1 MENLSMKKL
10 IKHIWKYNRVWL
22 IVSLVIVLI
31 VTSASVVVTQNVFLS
46 NTVSTILGRERS
58 VLVSGDPS
66 AYQYYTKSTS
76 DFQQFMPT
84 VSSFDVDAN
93 GNALSAQ
100 QQKQL
105 ALQQAM
111 LLNEEIASE
120 GFVLLKNTDNALP
133 LTGQN
138 VKISV
143 FGKNSVNL
151 VYGGSGSGGGNAAN
165 NMSLYTALRNAG
177 FDVNPTLESFY
188 NSSESG
194 EGRDSNPAIGASTT
208 GLAIGETPQAKYTA
222 AVKNSYDAYHDVA
235 LIVLSRIGGEGFD
248 LPRTMV
254 TSYGRLVD
262 TFATDFT
269 AAPSYKN
276 FGDNLSDGGNQYM
289 LGGSGSGYYYVEYE
303 EGIYVGYRYYETKA
317 YDEADFGND
326 DWYKEN
332 VVYPFG
338 YGLSYT
344 TFDWKIAD
352 STDNSVDLTA
362 DGEIQVQ
369 VKVTNTGSVA
379 GKDVVQ
385 LYYTAPYKAG
395 QIEKSYVALGAY
407 EKTALLQPGESDI
420 VTLSLPV
427 KSMASYDYDD
437 ANHNGHK
444 GYEVEGGNYA
454 IRIGRNAHQCW
465 NDNPLRITYHVP
477 ADGFFYDAG
486 VTEGGTVENRFD
498 YMSEHFVDEETGVS
512 TLMTREDFRGKT
524 VAAPTAEE
532 REVDA
537 EFIQSMTFTYDDENE
552 PYYTEQTYQQG
563 VTADKYIQLYELLQ
577 KDEDGKWAADYDDPR
592 WETILDYLTVD
603 EMANMIGTGNF
614 NTAKIDRIGKPATI
628 DPDGPAGFTNFMGDP
643 SVHDTCFYVSECVV
657 GATWNKQLAHDMG
670 VMIGIEGLV
679 GYTNGD
685 GRTYSGWYAPAVN
698 IHRSPF
704 SGRNWEYYSE
714 DPLLTGLMGANVVN
728 GANSKGV
735 YTYVKHF
742 VLNDQE
748 TNRDANGLV
757 TWADEQTMREIYL
770 KPFEI
775 IVKQAD
781 TKGIMSSFNRIGN
794 VWTGG
799 SYTLLTDVL
808 RKEWGFV
815 GMVIT
820 DYSVQNA
827 YMPPNQMIRAGGDLY
842 LTQGYLPS
850 TMGSAVNSTHLAAMR
865 QAVKNILYVVTN
877 SNAMNAKGEGIVYRY
892 AMPYWQIGLIALN
905 VVMWLLVVL
914 IGVIRIRKTKKKHP
928 IQ

>member
-1 MENLSMKKL
+1 M
-10 IKHIWKYNRVWL
+10 
-22 IVSLVIVLI
+22 
-31 VTSASVVVTQNVFLS
+31 
-46 NTVSTILGRERS
+46 
-58 VLVSGDPS
+58 
-66 AYQYYTKSTS
+66 
-76 DFQQFMPT
+76 
-84 VSSFDVDAN
+84 
-93 GNALSAQ
+93 
-100 QQKQL
+100 
-105 ALQQAM
+105 
-111 LLNEEIASE
+111 
-120 GFVLLKNTDNALP
+120 
-133 LTGQN
+133 
-138 VKISV
+138 
-143 FGKNSVNL
+143 
-151 VYGGSGSGGGNAAN
+151 
-165 NMSLYTALRNAG
+165 
-177 FDVNPTLESFY
+177 
-188 NSSESG
+188 
-194 EGRDSNPAIGASTT
+194 
-208 GLAIGETPQAKYTA
+208 
-222 AVKNSYDAYHDVA
+222 
-235 LIVLSRIGGEGFD
+235 
-248 LPRTMV
+248 
-254 TSYGRLVD
+254 
-262 TFATDFT
+262 
-269 AAPSYKN
+269 
-276 FGDNLSDGGNQYM
+276 
-289 LGGSGSGYYYVEYE
+289 
-303 EGIYVGYRYYETKA
+303 
-317 YDEADFGND
+317 
-326 DWYKEN
+326 
-332 VVYPFG
+332 
-338 YGLSYT
+338 
-344 TFDWKIAD
+344 
-352 STDNSVDLTA
+352 
-362 DGEIQVQ
+362 
-369 VKVTNTGSVA
+369 
-379 GKDVVQ
+379 
-385 LYYTAPYKAG
+385 
-395 QIEKSYVALGAY
+395 
-407 EKTALLQPGESDI
+407 
-420 VTLSLPV
+420 
-427 KSMASYDYDD
+427 
-437 ANHNGHK
+437 
-444 GYEVEGGNYA
+444 
-454 IRIGRNAHQCW
+454 
-465 NDNPLRITYHVP
+465 
-477 ADGFFYDAG
+477 
-486 VTEGGTVENRFD
+486 TEGSTVENRFD
-498 YMSEHFVDEETGVS
+498 YISEHFVDEETGVS

-524 VAAPTAEE
+524 IAAPTAEE

-537 EFIQSMTFTYDDENE
+537 DFIQSMTFTYDDENE

-577 KDEDGKWAADYDDPR
+577 KNEDGKWAADYDDPR

-603 EMANMIGTGNF
+603 KMANMIGTGNF

-685 GRTYSGWYAPAVN
+685 SRTYSGWYAPAVN

-714 DPLLTGLMGANVVN
+714 DPLLTGLMGASVVQ

-757 TWADEQTMREIYL
+757 AWADEQTMREIYL

-799 SYTLLTDVL
+799 SYTLLTNVL

-850 TMGSAVNSTHLAAMR
+850 TTGSAVNSTHLAAMR

-877 SNAMNAKGEGIVYRY
+877 SNAMNGKGEGIVYRY

-914 IGVIRIRKTKKKHP
+914 IGVIRISKTKKKHP

>member
-1 MENLSMKKL
+1 
-10 IKHIWKYNRVWL
+10 
-22 IVSLVIVLI
+22 
-31 VTSASVVVTQNVFLS
+31 
-46 NTVSTILGRERS
+46 
-58 VLVSGDPS
+58 
-66 AYQYYTKSTS
+66 
-76 DFQQFMPT
+76 
-84 VSSFDVDAN
+84 
-93 GNALSAQ
+93 
-100 QQKQL
+100 
-105 ALQQAM
+105 
-111 LLNEEIASE
+111 
-120 GFVLLKNTDNALP
+120 
-133 LTGQN
+133 
-138 VKISV
+138 
-143 FGKNSVNL
+143 
-151 VYGGSGSGGGNAAN
+151 
-165 NMSLYTALRNAG
+165 
-177 FDVNPTLESFY
+177 
-188 NSSESG
+188 
-194 EGRDSNPAIGASTT
+194 
-208 GLAIGETPQAKYTA
+208 
-222 AVKNSYDAYHDVA
+222 
-235 LIVLSRIGGEGFD
+235 
-248 LPRTMV
+248 
-254 TSYGRLVD
+254 
-262 TFATDFT
+262 
-269 AAPSYKN
+269 
-276 FGDNLSDGGNQYM
+276 M

-332 VVYPFG
+332 VVYPFD

-395 QIEKSYVALGAY
+395 QIEKSYAALGAY
-407 EKTALLQPGESDI
+407 EKTELLQPGESDI
-420 VTLSLPV
+420 VMLSLPV
-427 KSMASYDYDD
+427 ESMASYDYDD

-465 NDNPLRITYHVP
+465 NDNPLRITYHVL

-486 VTEGGTVENRFD
+486 VTEGSTVENRFD
-498 YMSEHFVDEETGVS
+498 YISEHFVDEETGVS

-524 VAAPTAEE
+524 IAAPTAEE

-537 EFIQSMTFTYDDENE
+537 DFIQSMTFTYDDENE

-577 KDEDGKWAADYDDPR
+577 KNEDGKWAADYDDPR

-603 EMANMIGTGNF
+603 KMANMIGTGNF

-714 DPLLTGLMGANVVN
+714 DPLLTGLMGASVVQ

-850 TMGSAVNSTHLAAMR
+850 TTGSTVNSTHLAAMR

-877 SNAMNAKGEGIVYRY
+877 SNAMNGKGEGIVYRY